1 LPQKDFLVK
10 IAFVSMMKEGVEPIF
25 RRGIH
30 QWVINAEKWSIEDWR
45 GNLTNAPTFF
55 LWTAEK
61 ICSKTL
67 EGREELLARAMT
79 SSADNVIDYVRYE
92 MMVDLCSLNIG
103 TVEKLRTALTLN
115 TWEGALMDEGF
126 DWDKIYKYTDD

>member
-1 LPQKDFLVK
+1 
-10 IAFVSMMKEGVEPIF
+10 MMKEGVEPIF

-30 QWVINAEKWSIEDWR
+30 QWVINAERWGVEDWR
-45 GNLTNAPTFF
+45 SNLTNAPSFF

-61 ICSKTL
+61 ISSETP
-67 EGREELLARAMT
+67 EEREKLLARAM
-79 SSADNVIDYVRYE
+79 SLPADNVIDYVRYE

-115 TWEGALMDEGF
+115 TWEGALMGEGF
-126 DWDKIYKYTDD
+126 DWDKVYKYTDD